1 MERNFFFFEKSGIQ
15 MCSIANSGEI
25 KFLFLLLY
33 PAGGNVITYVIR
45 SSLSHRVLRCFPAGG
60 VGATLGAPWPDVNKG
75 VGFLHFP

>member
-1 MERNFFFFEKSGIQ
+1 

-33 PAGGNVITYVIR
+33 PAGENVIFTYVIR
-45 SSLSHRVLRCFPAGG
+45 SNLSHRVLLCFLAGG

-75 VGFLHFP
+75 AGFLHFP